1 MTLQTCL
8 FGRCCCLVWSL
19 VGGKRR
25 WYWGGLRRW
34 GVVGALLAPISGL
47 ANQEALQALSTLP
60 ASSLSAPVVG
70 GPAAYAIE
78 SSSGLAPTAENTA
91 PAWWPWTE
99 NEGLAKPPE
108 VEPYRVPTMLG
119 DELNFKAKPA
129 PLVKAI
135 AIDADEVFNRV
146 LACFPERSKYHIDV
160 NLRAA
165 VRTSPTLDV
174 EDVSGLG
181 DSYVGIVAN
190 MPLYSSNELDRQKE
204 REYNRRKDTAKA
216 VADFVS
222 SIAARNHAVRS
233 VALYRSLEAR
243 AAIRVQQGI
252 VEATEQVGYMEK
264 VANAQKELVDQ
275 EAKIMETRL
284 MLAGMCDPVNAKRM
298 GSWLKHVSVAPK
310 HDR

>member
-1 MTLQTCL
+1 MGLKPW
-8 FGRCCCLVWSL
+8 VV
-19 VGGKRR
+19 VGG
-25 WYWGGLRRW
+25 
-34 GVVGALLAPISGL
+34 LLAPISAL
-47 ANQEALQALSTLP
+47 ANQDALQALSTLNVP
-60 ASSLSAPVVG
+60 EPSASSTSLDL
-70 GPAAYAIE
+70 PAAYPVDSPSRSTPSPE
-78 SSSGLAPTAENTA
+78 TSA

-99 NEGLAKPPE
+99 DAGLAKPPE
-108 VEPYRVPTMLG
+108 VEPYRVPTMIG

-146 LACFPERSKYHIDV
+146 LACFPERSKYQLDV
-160 NLRAA
+160 HLRAA

-181 DSYVGIVAN
+181 NSYVGIVAN

-264 VANAQKELVDQ
+264 VAHAQKELVNQ

-298 GSWLKHVSVAPK
+298 GDWLKQVSVVPK

>member
-1 MTLQTCL
+1 M
-8 FGRCCCLVWSL
+8 
-19 VGGKRR
+19 
-25 WYWGGLRRW
+25 
-34 GVVGALLAPISGL
+34 
-47 ANQEALQALSTLP
+47 EALSTLTVP
-60 ASSLSAPVVG
+60 ESTTSTSPSNV
-70 GPAAYAIE
+70 PAAYPTDSTTKNQVAI
-78 SSSGLAPTAENTA
+78 AQATA
-91 PAWWPWTE
+91 PAWWPWVE

-108 VEPYRVPTMLG
+108 VEPYQVPTMAG
-119 DELNFKAKPA
+119 DNFNFRAKPA
-129 PLVKAI
+129 PMVKAI
-135 AIDADEVFNRV
+135 AIDADEVFSRV
-146 LACFPERSKYHIDV
+146 LACFPERSKYHLDV

-174 EDVSGLG
+174 EDLSGLG

-222 SIAARNHAVRS
+222 GIAARNQAMRS

-243 AAIRVQQGI
+243 SAIRVQQGI

-298 GSWLKHVSVAPK
+298 GDWLKQVSVAPK
-310 HDR
+310 HAP

>member
-1 MTLQTCL
+1 M
-8 FGRCCCLVWSL
+8 
-19 VGGKRR
+19 
-25 WYWGGLRRW
+25 GLKPW
-34 GVVGALLAPISGL
+34 VVVGVLLVPISAS

-60 ASSLSAPVVG
+60 ASVEQTYAPNV
-70 GPAAYAIE
+70 PAAYPAE
-78 SSSGLAPTAENTA
+78 SPAPSAPSPETSA

-99 NEGLAKPPE
+99 NERLAKPPE
-108 VEPYRVPTMLG
+108 VEPYQVPTLAG
-119 DELNFKAKPA
+119 DGLDFKAKPA
-129 PLVKAI
+129 PVVKAI

-146 LACFPERSKYHIDV
+146 LACFPERSKFHLDV

-174 EDVSGLG
+174 EEVSGLG
-181 DSYVGIVAN
+181 NSYVGIVAN

-216 VADFVS
+216 VTDFVS
-222 SIAARNHAVRS
+222 SIAARNQAVRS

-243 AAIRVQQGI
+243 AAVRVQQGI

-264 VANAQKELVDQ
+264 VANAQKELVNQ

-298 GSWLKHVSVAPK
+298 GDWLKQVSMTPK

>member
-1 MTLQTCL
+1 ML
-8 FGRCCCLVWSL
+8 LV
-19 VGGKRR
+19 
-25 WYWGGLRRW
+25 
-34 GVVGALLAPISGL
+34 PISAL
-47 ANQEALQALSTLP
+47 ASQDAMETLSTLTVPESTQSTP
-60 ASSLSAPVVG
+60 ASVVPSAYP
-70 GPAAYAIE
+70 IE
-78 SSSGLAPTAENTA
+78 SSIKTQETTA

-99 NEGLAKPPE
+99 QEGLAKPPE
-108 VEPYRVPTMLG
+108 VEPYQVPTMAG
-119 DELNFKAKPA
+119 DHLNFRAKPA
-129 PLVKAI
+129 PMVKAI

-146 LACFPERSKYHIDV
+146 LACFPERSKYHVDV

-174 EDVSGLG
+174 EDIGGLG
-181 DSYVGIVAN
+181 NSYVGIVAN

-222 SIAARNHAVRS
+222 GIAARNQAMRS

-243 AAIRVQQGI
+243 SAIRVQQGI

-264 VANAQKELVDQ
+264 VATAQKELVDQ

-298 GSWLKHVSVAPK
+298 GDWLKQVSVAPK